1 MPYDPLTAAQ
11 KARFVQ
17 FAYNMYSSAPDSL
30 RPAVDP
36 ALNAAGFELVQY
48 LDAHD
53 FQEVKFYGYLAAS
66 TRSPGQLILA
76 IRGTVDVKEWL
87 LDFGALPLPYLG
99 KGFVAAGF
107 RSIAESFQ
115 FISPTGMSTGDLA
128 TAIATRNAAT
138 PIKSISI
145 LGHSLGGALATLAAA
160 QIAFSNPGLAAGIE
174 LWTYASPRVALPDFM
189 TAFSEAVPNAYRIWN
204 TLDIVP
210 QVPTFPYTHI
220 GQSEELKQSQAQIE
234 ELKVLPACEHHLTT
248 YQWLLD
254 PSTTSPD
261 TACQITAP
269 AAVLHEGISPVT
281 GARLAPV
288 SEEAIGA
295 AALAQALRRH
305 P

>member
-1 MPYDPLTAAQ
+1 M
-11 KARFVQ
+11 
-17 FAYNMYSSAPDSL
+17 
-30 RPAVDP
+30 
-36 ALNAAGFELVQY
+36 
-48 LDAHD
+48 
-53 FQEVKFYGYLAAS
+53 
-66 TRSPGQLILA
+66 
-76 IRGTVDVKEWL
+76 
-87 LDFGALPLPYLG
+87 
-99 KGFVAAGF
+99 AAGF
-107 RSIAESFQ
+107 RSIAESCQ
-115 FISPTGMSTGDLA
+115 FVSPTGTSTGDLA
-128 TAIATRNAAT
+128 TVIATRNAAT
-138 PIKSISI
+138 PIRSISI

-160 QIAFSNPGLAAGIE
+160 QIAFSNPGLPAGIE
-174 LWTYASPRVALPDFM
+174 FWTYASPRVALPDFM

-210 QVPTFPYTHI
+210 QVPTFPYTHV

-234 ELKVLPACEHHLTT
+234 KLKALPACEHHLTT

-269 AAVLHEGISPVT
+269 AAVLHEGISPLT